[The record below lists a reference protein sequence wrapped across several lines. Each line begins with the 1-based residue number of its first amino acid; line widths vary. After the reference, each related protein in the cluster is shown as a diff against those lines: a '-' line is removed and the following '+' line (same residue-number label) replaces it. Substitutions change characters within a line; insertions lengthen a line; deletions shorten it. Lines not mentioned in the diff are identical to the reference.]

1 MPLRAAKPTLTLSF
15 AETLAAGK
23 AGDPRAQFNLG
34 IYYMNGEGV
43 AKDPVVAVSWY
54 TKAAAQGNASAQNN
68 LGICCATG
76 NGTKL
81 DPAQAIYWWK
91 KSATQNDSHAACGLG
106 RAYATGSG
114 APKDLVQSI
123 FWYRRSA
130 GLGYGPAQL
139 ELARAYSRG
148 EGVTKDLTEAIKWYR
163 QAAVGGN
170 VFAQSTLGTAYA
182 TGLGVSRDVQ
192 EAVKWYRRAADG
204 QDAEA
209 QKALGDAYVKG
220 EGVPRDNFLAYAY
233 LSLASPYLESAQQSL
248 AELSMKMSPNE
259 IATGKLRY
267 AELLKKIGQPPV
279 PAAPAPVSATVGP
292 VTPPAKGKSKGT
304 SASPESRQKDL
315 DTFLVRAKAGDS
327 YAQWRLG
334 FIYEQG
340 LGVPVDYVESARWWR
355 MAADQ
360 GHAGAQFSIGYCYGR
375 GEGVPRDLAEAV
387 RWYRKSSAQ
396 GYMSAH
402 RFLGAAYAFGSGVT
416 KDETEA
422 YAYLSLADSS
432 DSYVRGLMG
441 SLASKLTSE
450 AVLRGRQ
457 RAKELQQDID
467 AKKPNL
473 VGRSEYTPQARPSPG
488 TEMSPENVKVFKELQ
503 IGADQ
508 GYPGA
513 QFGVGCCYSSGVGA
527 PRDQVEAC
535 KWWRRAA
542 DQGHL
547 LAQYSLGMRY
557 ATGQGVALDDV
568 EAFTWLT
575 LSATAD
581 SSHTWL
587 SKVEAKLSPEGR
599 QRGEQRAKQLQ
610 DEIEARKS
618 SPRTKDSFD
627 KLEQSRKAKEAELM
641 RKGA

>member
-1 MPLRAAKPTLTLSF
+1 MLSLPLTLPLRAAKPTLTLSF

-43 AKDPVVAVSWY
+43 AKDAVVAVSWY
-54 TKAAAQGNASAQNN
+54 TKAATQGNASAQNN

-209 QKALGDAYVKG
+209 QKALGEAYVKG

-233 LSLASPYLESAQQSL
+233 LSLSSPYLESAQQSL
-248 AELSMKMSPNE
+248 AELSKKMSPNE

-267 AELLKKIGQPPV
+267 AELLKKIGRPPV
-279 PAAPAPVSATVGP
+279 PAAPAPVSTTVGP

-304 SASPESRQKDL
+304 STSPETRQKDL

-375 GEGVPRDLAEAV
+375 GEGVPRDLAEAAK
-387 RWYRKSSAQ
+387 WFRKSAVQGNASAQ
-396 GYMSAH
+396 
-402 RFLGAAYAFGSGVT
+402 RFLGVAYAVGSGVA
-416 KDETEA
+416 KDESEA
-422 YAYLSLADSS
+422 YAYFTLAETDDQYAHGYLVDLTS
-432 DSYVRGLMG
+432 RM
-441 SLASKLTSE
+441 TSE
-450 AVLRGRQ
+450 AISQGKRRV
-457 RAKELQQDID
+457 KELQ
-467 AKKPNL
+467 
-473 VGRSEYTPQARPSPG
+473 VE
-488 TEMSPENVKVFKELQ
+488 
-503 IGADQ
+503 IG
-508 GYPGA
+508 
-513 QFGVGCCYSSGVGA
+513 S
-527 PRDQVEAC
+527 
-535 KWWRRAA
+535 
-542 DQGHL
+542 
-547 LAQYSLGMRY
+547 
-557 ATGQGVALDDV
+557 
-568 EAFTWLT
+568 
-575 LSATAD
+575 
-581 SSHTWL
+581 
-587 SKVEAKLSPEGR
+587 R
-599 QRGEQRAKQLQ
+599 QPAGG
-610 DEIEARKS
+610 
-618 SPRTKDSFD
+618 TKDSFD
-627 KLEQSRKAKEAELM
+627 RLEQSRKTKEAELM